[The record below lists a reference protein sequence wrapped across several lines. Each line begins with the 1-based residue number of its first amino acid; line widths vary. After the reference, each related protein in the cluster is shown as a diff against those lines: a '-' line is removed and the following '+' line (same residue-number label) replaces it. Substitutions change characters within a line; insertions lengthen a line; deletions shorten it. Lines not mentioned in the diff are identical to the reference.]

1 MPDRQI
7 PLVMSEGMP
16 FARGLHLGRA
26 QAKRVRQTVSA
37 YRELFRVC
45 AGLDPARVFDI
56 AERFIP
62 PIEAYA
68 PHLLEEMRGIAE
80 GSGHDLREIV
90 AVNSR
95 TELMYGVPFGECT
108 SIGVTPE
115 ASADG
120 HLRLAQNWDWKASL
134 SGALVLWVIRR
145 DDGPDVLTLT
155 EAGMV
160 GKIGV
165 NASGFAMCVNLLKS
179 YQDTGQPA
187 VPMHIILRRVLE
199 EAHSVEEAI
208 ALIGSAKRH
217 TSCNHLI
224 ADCNGHLADVEAT
237 PFGRQVL
244 SPTRGVLVHANHCLD
259 EELAPHDRTVRDQ
272 PETLARCERA
282 TRLSQEPPIDEARL
296 RSILSDHATA
306 PNSICRHV
314 QTNLP
319 PDQQDESIASL
330 IFDLTAGMLAIADGP
345 PCQYPYRRL
354 MLGEYMRL
362 AS

>member
-7 PLVMSEGMP
+7 PLVVSEGVP
-16 FARGLHLGRA
+16 YARGLHLGRA
-26 QAKRVRQTVSA
+26 QAQRVNQTVSA
-37 YRELFRVC
+37 YRELFKAR
-45 AGLDPARVFDI
+45 AGLDHAGVLNT

-62 PIEAYA
+62 LIRAYA

-80 GSGHDLREIV
+80 GAGHDLREIV
-90 AVNSR
+90 AINSR

-108 SIGVTPE
+108 SLGVTPE
-115 ASADG
+115 ASSDG
-120 HLRLAQNWDWKASL
+120 HMRLAQNWDWKPPLA
-134 SGALVLWVIRR
+134 GALVLWAIRR

-165 NASGFAMCVNLLKS
+165 NASGFAMCVNLLTS
-179 YQDTGQPA
+179 DLDTGQAA

-199 EAHSVEEAI
+199 EAHGVDEAI
-208 ALIGSAKRH
+208 ALIGAAKRQ

-224 ADCNGHLADVEAT
+224 ADRGGHLADVEAT

-244 SPTRGVLVHANHCLD
+244 SPTRGVLAHANHCLD
-259 EELAPHDRTVRDQ
+259 GELALHDRYVRDQ
-272 PETLARCERA
+272 PETLARSQRA
-282 TRLSQEPPIDEARL
+282 TLLAEEPPIDEARL

-306 PNSICRHV
+306 PNSICLHV
-314 QTNLP
+314 QTDLP

-330 IFDLTAGMLAIADGP
+330 IFDLTAGTLDIADGP

-354 MLGEYMRL
+354 MLGDHIRIVD
-362 AS
+362 

>member
-7 PLVMSEGMP
+7 PLVMSEGLP
-16 FARGLHLGRA
+16 FARGFHLGRT
-26 QAKRVRQTVSA
+26 QATRVRQTVSA
-37 YRELFRVC
+37 YLELFQVRARLDR
-45 AGLDPARVFDI
+45 AGVLTT

-68 PHLLEEMRGIAE
+68 PHVLEEMRGIAE
-80 GSGHDLREIV
+80 GSGHDLRDIV
-90 AVNSR
+90 AINSR

-108 SIGVTPE
+108 AIGVTPE

-120 HLRLAQNWDWKASL
+120 HLRLAQNWDWKTSL
-134 SGALVLWVIRR
+134 AGALVLWVIRR

-165 NASGFAMCVNLLKS
+165 NASGFAMCVNLLTS
-179 YQDTGQPA
+179 YKDTGQPA
-187 VPMHIILRRVLE
+187 VPMHLILRRVLE

-208 ALIGSAKRH
+208 ALIGSATRQ

-224 ADCNGHLADVEAT
+224 ADRGGHLADVEAT
-237 PFGRQVL
+237 PFGRRVL
-244 SPTRGVLVHANHCLD
+244 WPTGGVLTHANHCLD
-259 EELAPHDRTVRDQ
+259 GALAPYDRFVRDQ

-282 TRLSQEPPIDEARL
+282 TRLSQELPVDEARL

-314 QTNLP
+314 QTELP
-319 PDQQDESIASL
+319 PDEQDESIASL
-330 IFDLTAGMLAIADGP
+330 IFDLTAGTLDISDGP

-354 MLGEYMRL
+354 TLGEYLRV
-362 AS
+362 AG

>member
-7 PLVMSEGMP
+7 PLVMSEGLP
-16 FARGLHLGRA
+16 FVRGFHLGRA
-26 QAKRVRQTVSA
+26 QAQRVAQSVSA
-37 YRELFRVC
+37 YLELFKAR
-45 AGLDPARVFDI
+45 AGLDHARVLNT

-90 AVNSR
+90 AINCR

-115 ASADG
+115 ASTDG
-120 HLRLAQNWDWKASL
+120 HLRLAQNWDWKVTLA
-134 SGALVLWVIRR
+134 GALVLWVIRR

-208 ALIGSAKRH
+208 ALIGSAKRQ

-224 ADCNGHLADVEAT
+224 ADRDGHVADVEAT

-244 SPTRGVLVHANHCLD
+244 WPTRGVLIHTNHCLAAS
-259 EELAPHDRTVRDQ
+259 LAQHDRTACDQ
-272 PETLARCERA
+272 PETLARCGRA
-282 TRLSQEPPIDEARL
+282 TSLAEEPPIDETRL

-314 QTNLP
+314 QTDLP

-330 IFDLTAGMLAIADGP
+330 MFDLTAGTLDIADGP
-345 PCQYPYRRL
+345 PCQNPYRRL
-354 MLGEYMRL
+354 TLGEYLRV
-362 AS
+362 AG

>member
-1 MPDRQI
+1 MPDRQM
-7 PLVMSEGMP
+7 PLVISEGLP

-26 QAKRVRQTVSA
+26 QATRVRQTVSA
-37 YRELFRVC
+37 YLELFQVRARLDH
-45 AGLDPARVFDI
+45 AGVLTT

-62 PIEAYA
+62 AIEAYA

-80 GSGHDLREIV
+80 GSSHDLRAIV
-90 AVNSR
+90 VINSR

-108 SIGVTPE
+108 AIGVTPE

-120 HLRLAQNWDWKASL
+120 HLRQAQNWDWKASL

-145 DDGPDVLTLT
+145 EDGPDVLTLT

-165 NASGFAMCVNLLKS
+165 NASGFAMCVNLLTS
-179 YQDTGQPA
+179 YKDTGQPA
-187 VPMHIILRRVLE
+187 VPMHLMVRRVLE
-199 EAHSVEEAI
+199 AAQSVEEAI
-208 ALIGSAKRH
+208 TLIGSAKRH

-224 ADCNGHLADVEAT
+224 ADRNGHLADVEAA
-237 PFGRQVL
+237 PFSQKVL
-244 SPTRGVLVHANHCLD
+244 SPTRGVLAHANHCLD
-259 EELAPHDRTVRDQ
+259 EELAPHDRDVQDW

-282 TRLSQEPPIDEARL
+282 TRLVQEPPIDEARL
-296 RSILSDHATA
+296 RSILRDHATA
-306 PNSICRHV
+306 PNAICRHV
-314 QTNLP
+314 QTELP

-330 IFDLTAGMLAIADGP
+330 MFDLTAGLLDIADGP

-354 MLGEYMRL
+354 ALGEYLRV
-362 AS
+362 AD